1 MRTQKDKERQN
12 EIGQDE
18 ATRFA
23 ARQYTSGGYY
33 LHFHRN
39 MEIYGVVKG
48 SVTVSIDGQKRTLTD
63 GQIAVVD
70 SLENHS
76 YEIDGKAEVFF
87 FHLGTRYLQY
97 LRTTYPKKRLPF
109 WLMDAKY
116 NQVLYAQILQVIQA
130 KESISELRRIGI
142 CCQLFADI
150 IEHYGTVE
158 KLGNV
163 QSNSDIAIR
172 VVQYIYDHYSEKIT
186 LETLSERFYISPKV
200 LSKKI
205 RNRLNVD
212 LRVFINDVRV
222 QQVVQLMDDP
232 ANRGVSISQLATQCG
247 FTSMTTFYRSYKRN
261 YQSQNGS

>member
-12 EIGQDE
+12 EIEQDE

-33 LHFHRN
+33 FHFHRN

-150 IEHYGTVE
+150 I
-158 KLGNV
+158 
-163 QSNSDIAIR
+163 
-172 VVQYIYDHYSEKIT
+172 
-186 LETLSERFYISPKV
+186 YISPKV